1 MTYLVTGGS
10 GFIGSHLVEALFKNG
25 HSVINIENFDDFY
38 DYKIKLKNTLES
50 VGKTP
55 EFRFS
60 NKESD
65 IQKSLK
71 NKVFDLLKL
80 TFWLRIKT

>member
-1 MTYLVTGGS
+1 MPRLT
-10 GFIGSHLVEALFKNG
+10 
-25 HSVINIENFDDFY
+25 
-38 DYKIKLKNTLES
+38 KIFNLI
-50 VGKTP
+50 
-55 EFRFS
+55 
-60 NKESD
+60 KESD